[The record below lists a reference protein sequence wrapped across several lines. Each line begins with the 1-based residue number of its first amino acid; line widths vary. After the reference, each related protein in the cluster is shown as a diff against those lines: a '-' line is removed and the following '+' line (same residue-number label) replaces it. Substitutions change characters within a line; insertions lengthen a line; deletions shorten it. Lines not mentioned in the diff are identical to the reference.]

1 MYSLKLTSVALASA
15 LLLLT
20 ACDKQ
25 EGDTTAGEQ
34 LDSAVAETKQES
46 REAGAYMEEKTDQ
59 AIQTVDDAAI
69 TTALKAKLVADDE
82 LKALDINVDTVG
94 GVVMLSGAAPSEAAK
109 ARATE
114 IARTVDGVSDV
125 RNDLTVTATN

>member
-1 MYSLKLTSVALASA
+1 MNSLKLTSVALASA

-20 ACDKQ
+20 ACDKRDA
-25 EGDTTAGEQ
+25 DTTAGEK
-34 LDSAVAETKQES
+34 LDSTIAETKRDS

-59 AIQTVDDAAI
+59 AMQTVDDAAI
-69 TTALKAKLVADDE
+69 TAALKAKLIADDE

-94 GVVMLSGAAPSEAAK
+94 GVVMLTGAAPSETAK
-109 ARATE
+109 VRATE

-125 RNDLTVTATN
+125 RNDLTITTRN